1 MKFLKLIAITL
12 LLSSSLESLAQSN
25 KNASSKFTKANHPES
40 FTINK
45 SDFDELF
52 TKKAN
57 TNLDLSSNKYLDK
70 STIEMNTL
78 NGDIKFLRI
87 KLNYFSNAYLLVQ
100 VNGSY
105 STQVFVMSKDKS
117 IFYKG
122 KIEKDLV
129 VMTKCAEDE
138 IVSE

>member
-1 MKFLKLIAITL
+1 MKLLKLIALTL
-12 LLSSSLESLAQSN
+12 LLSSSLMSQAQSKN
-25 KNASSKFTKANHPES
+25 KSSNKITYPDYPET
-40 FTINK
+40 FTIAK
-45 SDFDELF
+45 SDFDGLF

-57 TNLDLSSNKYLDK
+57 TILDLSTNKYLDK
-70 STIEMNTL
+70 SSIEMNTL
-78 NGDIKFLRI
+78 NGDIKFIRL
-87 KLNYFSNAYLLVQ
+87 KLNYLSNSYLLVQ
-100 VNGSY
+100 VNGVY

-117 IFYKG
+117 VFYKG

>member
-1 MKFLKLIAITL
+1 MKFLKLIVFTL
-12 LLSSSLESLAQSN
+12 LLSSGIESQAQSN
-25 KNASSKFTKANHPES
+25 KNISRKIIKTDYPET

-57 TNLDLSSNKYLDK
+57 TNLDLGSNKYLDK

-87 KLNYFSNAYLLVQ
+87 KLNYFTNAYLLVQ
-100 VNGSY
+100 INGVY

-117 IFYKG
+117 VFYKG

-129 VMTKCAEDE
+129 IMTKCGEDE